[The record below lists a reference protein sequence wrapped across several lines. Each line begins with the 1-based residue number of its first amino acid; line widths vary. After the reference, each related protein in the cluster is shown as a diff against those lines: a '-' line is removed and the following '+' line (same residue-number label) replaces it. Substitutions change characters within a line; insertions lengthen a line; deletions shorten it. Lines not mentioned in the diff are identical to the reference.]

1 MNNALWSPRGA
12 QARERTHAAGYT
24 VSVLHMLGQKKIV
37 FKKVRI
43 SIYATSVKIKDRYS
57 IGLSKFKTNQRR
69 KMEDVGIISRCIFG
83 CIKLHLNGW
92 LVYVDSQLE
101 VL

>member
-1 MNNALWSPRGA
+1 
-12 QARERTHAAGYT
+12 
-24 VSVLHMLGQKKIV
+24 MLGQKKIV

-57 IGLSKFKTNQRR
+57 IGLSKFKNNQRR
-69 KMEDVGIISRCIFG
+69 KMDNVISRCIFG
-83 CIKLHLNGW
+83 CITLHLKGW